1 MTQQYQ
7 EVIIPISQQSE
18 DLSEILI
25 AQLSALG
32 YDGFL
37 EESDQLK
44 AYISATDFSQIELT
58 NLLSAYSLTASINT
72 IDKQNW
78 NILWESNFSPMQVDQ
93 FVGVRASFHE
103 PIQGVKYELIITPK
117 MSFGTGHHGTT
128 YSVMK
133 LMESINFNAKKV
145 FDFGTGTGILAIL
158 AEKLGAEKVKG
169 VDNDLWCIENAAEN
183 VLVNECKNIELE
195 LADTIVVHEQYDIVI
210 ANINR
215 HILEAN
221 MLLFPQIIR
230 PAGMLILSGLLLSDE
245 LEMIQLCNQNGFK
258 HEQTLTKDGWVAI
271 QFSVN

>member
-7 EVIIPISQQSE
+7 EVTIPISRQPE

-37 EESDQLK
+37 EESNQLK
-44 AYISATDFSQIELT
+44 AYISSTEFNHEELSDLLAT
-58 NLLSAYSLTASINT
+58 YHLTATIHT

-78 NILWESNFSPMQVDQ
+78 NILWESNFSPMQVEE

-103 PIQGVKYELIITPK
+103 PMKGVQHELIITPK

-128 YSVMK
+128 YAVMK
-133 LMESINFNAKKV
+133 LMESINFNNKKV

-158 AEKLGAEKVKG
+158 AEKLGAEKIKG
-169 VDNDLWCIENAAEN
+169 VDNDQWCIENAEEN
-183 VLVNECKNIELE
+183 VQVNGCKNIQIE
-195 LADTIVVHEQYDIVI
+195 LADTIAIEGQYDIVI

-221 MLLFPQIIR
+221 MLLFPQIIH
-230 PAGMLILSGLLLSDE
+230 PDGILILSGLLVSDE
-245 LEMIQLCNQNGFK
+245 LDMIQLCNKNGFK
-258 HEQTLTKDGWVAI
+258 HEQTIAKNGWVAI